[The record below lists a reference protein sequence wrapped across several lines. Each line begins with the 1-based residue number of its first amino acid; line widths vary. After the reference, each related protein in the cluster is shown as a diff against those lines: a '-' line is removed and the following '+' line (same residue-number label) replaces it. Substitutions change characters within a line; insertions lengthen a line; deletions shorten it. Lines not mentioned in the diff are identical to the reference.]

1 MLPCKLVV
9 DLLHDVVL
17 NLSRLYICVS
27 LIQLL
32 ACDQLVSCRLINC
45 CCSKLQEA
53 GILLIQRDQI

>member
-17 NLSRLYICVS
+17 NLSRLVICVS

-32 ACDQLVSCRLINC
+32 ACGQLVRCRLINC

-53 GILLIQRDQI
+53 GIC

>member
-1 MLPCKLVV
+1 VLPCKLVV

-17 NLSRLYICVS
+17 NLSRLVICVS

-32 ACDQLVSCRLINC
+32 ACGQLVRCRLINC

-53 GILLIQRDQI
+53 GIC